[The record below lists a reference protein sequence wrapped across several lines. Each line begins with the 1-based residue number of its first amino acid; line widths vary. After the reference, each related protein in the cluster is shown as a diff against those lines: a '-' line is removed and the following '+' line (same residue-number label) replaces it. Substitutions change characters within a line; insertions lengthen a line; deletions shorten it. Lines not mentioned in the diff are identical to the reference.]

1 MKPVILVSACLLG
14 ERCRYD
20 GRDALAPWVERLK
33 DEAVL
38 VPVCPEVLGG
48 LGVPRDPCE
57 IAGGAGA
64 DVWDG
69 AARVVTQS
77 GADRTRAFMDGA
89 KAALA
94 AGRAAGAG
102 YAIVKSNSP
111 ACGLGTI
118 YDGTFGGKNARG
130 NGVFA
135 ELLLR
140 EGVRVVVRYWS
151 EGKRMEEKQ
160 CGHITNILN
169 RTLGPGKSASYGRW
183 WPYWPC
189 SLCSSPPGSPWCSPC

>member
-20 GRDALAPWVERLK
+20 GRGALAPWMERLK

-64 DVWDG
+64 DVWEG

-94 AGRAAGAG
+94 AGKASGAE

-118 YDGTFGGKNARG
+118 YDGTFSGKKRAG

-140 EGVRVVVRYWS
+140 EGVRVVSDIGAKGNEWR
-151 EGKRMEEKQ
+151 
-160 CGHITNILN
+160 
-169 RTLGPGKSASYGRW
+169 KSNADTSRIY
-183 WPYWPC
+183 
-189 SLCSSPPGSPWCSPC
+189 